1 MRKNP
6 YDKILKRTPKE
17 QYLNTVPKSCSI
29 YIYIYIYTYTHKG
42 GSQGVDAP
50 TDPSQK
56 ALHIFIKL
64 SYTPKVRIKKKHLL
78 SNHTPDMK

>member
-17 QYLNTVPKSCSI
+17 QYLSIVPKSC

-42 GSQGVDAP
+42 GSQGVGAP
-50 TDPSQK
+50 TDSSQK

>member
-1 MRKNP
+1 MRKNS
-6 YDKILKRTPKE
+6 YDRILKRAPKE
-17 QYLNTVPKSCSI
+17 QYLSTVPKSCS
-29 YIYIYIYTYTHKG
+29 IYIYTYTHKG

-50 TDPSQK
+50 TDSSQK

-64 SYTPKVRIKKKHLL
+64 SYTPKVRIKKKYLL